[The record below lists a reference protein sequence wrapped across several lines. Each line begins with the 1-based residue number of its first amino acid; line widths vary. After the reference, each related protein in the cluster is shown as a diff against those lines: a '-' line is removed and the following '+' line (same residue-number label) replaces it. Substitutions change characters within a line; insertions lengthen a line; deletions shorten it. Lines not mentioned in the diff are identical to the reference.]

1 MKKVFILI
9 FLSIFFISCSKDK
22 KDELKIV
29 TSNWIGYTPL
39 FYAKELGYLEALNIK
54 LLSVVS
60 LSESL
65 YTYKSTHA
73 DVFLGTQY
81 EYKESLKTNNK
92 VVPIILLNKSDG
104 GDVVMSNRSI
114 DELKT
119 EEGIIDVFLEI
130 DSINYMVFED
140 FIAKYKLNDKKFN
153 YINKDQSFIA
163 EQKDFTNPTI
173 AITYD
178 PYNIVLERNGL
189 KTLESTKDSD
199 DLLIIDAMFTSNDI
213 LIKYYSELKE
223 LKNIIDIAVE
233 ELHKNPKEYY
243 ELIKDYLYDT
253 KYDEFIKST
262 QNIKWINKNPS
273 KAIIDNLK
281 AHSIPTK
288 DIL

>member
-39 FYAKELGYLEALNIK
+39 FYAKELGYLDALNIK

-92 VVPIILLNKSDG
+92 VIPIMLLNKSDG
-104 GDVVMSNRSI
+104 GDVVMSNKSI

-119 EEGIIDVFLEI
+119 EEGIIDVFLEVN
-130 DSINYMVFED
+130 SINYMIFED

-163 EQKDFTNPTI
+163 EQKVFKNSAI
-173 AITYD
+173 VITYN
-178 PYNIVLERNGL
+178 PYNIVLEKNGL
-189 KTLESTKDSD
+189 KTLLSTKDSD
-199 DLLIIDAMFTSNDI
+199 DLLVIDAMFTSKDT

-253 KYDEFIKST
+253 KYEDFIEST
-262 QNIKWINKNPS
+262 QKIKWINKNPS
-273 KAIIDNLK
+273 EAIIDNLK
-281 AHSIPTK
+281 AHNIPIK